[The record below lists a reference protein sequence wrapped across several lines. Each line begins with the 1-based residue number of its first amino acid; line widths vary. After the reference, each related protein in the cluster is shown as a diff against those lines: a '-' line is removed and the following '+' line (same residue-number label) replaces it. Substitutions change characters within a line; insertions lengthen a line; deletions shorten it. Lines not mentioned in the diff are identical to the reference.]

1 MSGSNQGWCV
11 GSWTLGV
18 GTSLVLGGL
27 VLFGGDYAHAQITP
41 DNTLGKEASVVK
53 PNVNIKGQNSDLIE
67 GGATRGANLFH
78 SFSEFNVGEGR
89 GAYFANPDG
98 IQNIFSRVRGTNL
111 SDIRGTLG
119 VNGSANLFLLNPNG
133 IIFGPNAK
141 LDMGGSFLG
150 STANS
155 IKFADGFELSASATD
170 STRAPTDSQQT
181 DSIRFPLL
189 TISVPIGLQY
199 GGTSGGIRVQG
210 SSLQV
215 QPGQT
220 LALVG
225 GNVSMNGGSLK
236 VPGGR
241 VELGGLTGTGTVGLT
256 VNGNDVRLSFPDSV
270 PRADISLTQSAL
282 VDVTAGGGGS
292 IHVNAGNL
300 NILENSVLLAGI
312 GQNLGLVGSVAGDI
326 EINATGTINLANK
339 SFIINTIVINTQPQ
353 PQPEPLPEA
362 TLPPRVEPKCQV
374 GSQPRSNKFTVI
386 GSAGLPLN
394 PSQTINNNRG
404 WEDFRSET
412 PGTENSSSSPVDIKP
427 IGSAPKQIVEAQGWI
442 INDKGQVE
450 LVAVAPQATLS
461 QQTLL
466 ACDSQSEKVAQ
477 N

>member
-1 MSGSNQGWCV
+1 MSGSNQGW
-11 GSWTLGV
+11 TLGL

-27 VLFGGDYAHAQITP
+27 VMFGGDYAKAQITP
-41 DNTLGKEASVVK
+41 DDTLGAEGSVVK
-53 PNVNIKGQNSDLIE
+53 PNVNIKGLPADLIE

-78 SFSEFNVGEGR
+78 SFSEFNVGERR
-89 GAYFANPDG
+89 GAYFANPAG
-98 IQNIFSRVRGTNL
+98 IQNIFSRVTGTNP
-111 SDIRGTLG
+111 SDILGTLG

-150 STANS
+150 STANA
-155 IKFADGFELSASATD
+155 IKFADGFELSATD

-181 DSIRFPLL
+181 DSIRFPRL

-270 PRADISLTQSAL
+270 PRADISLSQSAL

-300 NILENSVLLAGI
+300 NILGNSVLLAGI

-353 PQPEPLPEA
+353 PQPEPLPER

-374 GSQPRSNKFTVI
+374 GSQPRSNKFTVT
-386 GSAGLPLN
+386 GGDGLPSN

-412 PGTENSSSSPVDIKP
+412 LSTENGSSSPVDIKP
-427 IGSAPKQIVEAQGWI
+427 IGSAPKQIVEAQGWT

-461 QQTLL
+461 SPQQTLL
-466 ACDSQSEKVAQ
+466 ACDSQSEEVAQ